1 MYNDSN
7 SKGHINNN
15 ETKSRTML
23 HKLPKKNDYRSK
35 YYDKFWNH
43 SRKMLLL
50 WLYDISRLPIL
61 DSGIGFIG
69 EKNQWHFYAGQQQHF
84 LFTKI

>member
-35 YYDKFWNH
+35 YYDKF
-43 SRKMLLL
+43 
-50 WLYDISRLPIL
+50 
-61 DSGIGFIG
+61 
-69 EKNQWHFYAGQQQHF
+69 
-84 LFTKI
+84 

>member
-23 HKLPKKNDYRSK
+23 HKLPKKTIIDPSIMINFEITQEKCY
-35 YYDKFWNH
+35 YYDY
-43 SRKMLLL
+43 MIYLACP
-50 WLYDISRLPIL
+50 Y
-61 DSGIGFIG
+61 
-69 EKNQWHFYAGQQQHF
+69 
-84 LFTKI
+84 